1 MVKRRI
7 LVRKKKKK
15 LPKLPRRL
23 LFVPSCDKNFT
34 ETWSVNSGT
43 GLTNRDP
50 LNIPGMRIILCGR
63 PGCGKTLMIK
73 NILMRVQQSRK
84 PFERVYILHQ
94 DKYARE
100 YRDIDAEVIT
110 ELPENDFWM
119 GYPDE
124 EDEEEDEEFDPSEVE
139 RPKTLLIIDDI
150 CFKDMKNNKHQT
162 ALLDRLCGFIS
173 THCNVNLAVLNQDV
187 FAIDP
192 IIRKCCNVWCIW
204 RPSDRDQLMTIS
216 RRCGLPSKEL
226 ERLFDKHAP
235 KESDSI
241 MVDKTSHT
249 PFPIRV
255 NGFNIIQKEQ

>member
-1 MVKRRI
+1 MPKKRI

-15 LPKLPRRL
+15 LPRLPKRL

-34 ETWSVNSGT
+34 ERWSEH
-43 GLTNRDP
+43 RDP
-50 LNIPGMRIILCGR
+50 LNIPGMRIILCGK

-73 NILMRVQQSRK
+73 NILMRVQQSKK
-84 PFERVYILHQ
+84 PFERVFVLHQ

-100 YRDIDAEVIT
+100 YRDIDAEVIN

-119 GYPDE
+119 GYPDSADEE
-124 EDEEEDEEFDPSEVE
+124 EDEEDEEFDPSEVE

-173 THCNVNLAVLNQDV
+173 THCNVSIAVLNQDV

-226 ERLFDKHAP
+226 EQLFNKHA
-235 KESDSI
+235 SGDGDSI
-241 MVDKTSHT
+241 MVDKTAHT
-249 PFPIRV
+249 PYPIRV
-255 NGFNIIQKEQ
+255 NGFNLIP